1 MRLGVILLAA
11 GRGVRFGG
19 DKLAACVEGRTLFAR
34 ALDVAA
40 ALGASRCVAV
50 VSDPA
55 RALEA
60 KARGLLPVL
69 NDRPEAGISRSI
81 RLGLDACDE
90 SDACDASGA
99 CDAGG
104 ACDAYLFMVGDQ
116 PYLRAQSVRA
126 LIETWE
132 RGRCA
137 IACLGCGGE
146 PGNPVIFAA
155 RFAPELRALSGDV
168 GGKRVMRAH
177 PELVRIVQADP
188 RELWDMDTPQER
200 RQNPCSRD

>member
-19 DKLAACVEGRTLFAR
+19 DKLTACVEGRTLFAR

-69 NDRPEAGISRSI
+69 NDRPEDGISRSI

-99 CDAGG
+99 CDA
-104 ACDAYLFMVGDQ
+104 YLFMVGDQ
-116 PYLRAQSVRA
+116 PYLRAQSVRT

-200 RQNPCSRD
+200 RRAPCNRD

>member
-40 ALGASRCVAV
+40 ALGASRCVTV

-116 PYLRAQSVRA
+116 PYLRAQSVRT

-177 PELVRIVQADP
+177 PELVRIVQADA

-200 RQNPCSRD
+200 RRAPCSRD

>member
-40 ALGASRCVAV
+40 ALGASRCVTV

-69 NDRPEAGISRSI
+69 NDWPEAGISRSI
-81 RLGLDACDE
+81 RLGLDACD
-90 SDACDASGA
+90 AS
-99 CDAGG
+99 G

-116 PYLRAQSVRA
+116 PYLRVQSVRA

-200 RQNPCSRD
+200 RRAPCSRD

>member
-81 RLGLDACDE
+81 RLGLDACD
-90 SDACDASGA
+90 ASGA

-116 PYLRAQSVRA
+116 PYLRAQSVRT

-177 PELVRIVQADP
+177 PELVRIVQADA

-200 RQNPCSRD
+200 RQKPCNRD

>member
-19 DKLAACVEGRTLFAR
+19 DKLEACVEGRTLFAR

-40 ALGASRCVAV
+40 ALGASRYVAV

-60 KARGLLPVL
+60 RARGLLPVL

-81 RLGLDACDE
+81 RLGLAACDE
-90 SDACDASGA
+90 SDACDAS
-99 CDAGG
+99 G

-200 RQNPCSRD
+200 RQNPCNRD